1 MPGSSMIP
9 SQKILPVSD
18 LRAPNEGSGRMTVA
32 LALLAFWFLAATSI
46 TIAAGFLVW
55 EMHEREVARA
65 EREVANLGHILA
77 EQTAR
82 AVEGVGLI
90 VRGTEY
96 RLREGRA
103 SGTLMDG
110 WSIHNLLYARITGVP
125 QVHVLSQIDAGGV
138 HRHSSA
144 EFPVRPIALGDREY
158 FTQQRE
164 SSADHLLISKPVRSR
179 LDDKWLLPMTSKIRD
194 ADGKFAGVVLAG
206 ISPPYF
212 EELYRSIALGEG
224 SEVSLLLRDGTLV
237 ARHPHREEGIGRPVE
252 GFPAMANG
260 ASLPGVERRDGATP
274 MIVGYGEV
282 AGYPLVVRVAVAEN
296 AVLANWRQQAGGLAF
311 GAAMTLFVLT
321 LAMLALGRKMIRE
334 EALAAALGDSRSRL
348 QGIIDSAMDAII
360 TVDDQQRIVLFN
372 PAAEQMFGCPAADA
386 LGASLE
392 RFIPERYRAPHR
404 QHMADFS
411 ATGSSNRTMGG
422 NMNIVA
428 CRASG
433 EEFPADISI
442 SQVERDGHKLFTA
455 IVRDITSRRRAEAEL
470 EKSHQQLRDL
480 TASLETVRE
489 DERTRIARELHD
501 ELGQQLTGLKMD
513 LAWMESRLPEGKPE
527 LAAKLDSMK
536 KLVTAT
542 VASTRRISAEL
553 RPLVLDDLGLAAAL
567 DWLARDFSGHS
578 GLEVAIDIGPDDW
591 GLDNVLATTIFRIAQ
606 ESLTNVARHAEAS
619 RVRISL
625 ARSGGRLI
633 LAVADNG
640 RGMAADATEKRGH
653 FGLLGIAERIRA
665 LAGELRISSRPGEGT
680 TVSVSIPLPPAAPA
694 ENQP

>member
-1 MPGSSMIP
+1 MIP
-9 SQKILPVSD
+9 SQKVLPASD
-18 LRAPNEGSGRMTVA
+18 LQAPKEGLGRITATRA
-32 LALLAFWFLAATSI
+32 LIAFWFLAATSI
-46 TIAAGFLVW
+46 TIAASLLVW
-55 EMHEREVARA
+55 EMHKREVARA

-77 EQTAR
+77 EQTVR
-82 AVEGVGLI
+82 AVQGVELI
-90 VRGTEY
+90 LRGTEY

-110 WSIHNLLYARITGVP
+110 WSIHNLLKARITGVP
-125 QVHVLSQIDAGGV
+125 QVHVLSVLDATGV

-144 EFPVRPIALGDREY
+144 EFPARPIAVADRDY
-158 FTQQRE
+158 FREQRN
-164 SSADHLLISKPVRSR
+164 STADRIFIGKPLLSR
-179 LDDKWLLPMTSKIRD
+179 VDGKWRLPMSYKLSGP
-194 ADGKFAGVVLAG
+194 DGKFAGIVLAG

-212 EELYRSIALGEG
+212 EELYGSIALGEG
-224 SEVSLLLRDGTLV
+224 SEVSLLLRDGTLI
-237 ARHPHREEGIGRPVE
+237 ARHPHQETAIGKPVD
-252 GFPAMANG
+252 GFPEVAKG
-260 ASLPGVERRDGATP
+260 AALPDVGRSEGPTA

-282 AGYPLVVRVAVAEN
+282 EGYPLVVKVAVAES
-296 AVLANWRQQAGGLAF
+296 AVLANWRQQAGGL
-311 GAAMTLFVLT
+311 GLAAAITLFVLT
-321 LAMLALGRKMIRE
+321 LAMLALGRKMTRE
-334 EALAAALGDSRSRL
+334 EALAAALGDSRERL

-372 PAAEQMFGCPAADA
+372 PAAEKMFGCPATDA

-392 RFIPERYRAPHR
+392 RFIPERYRMPHR
-404 QHMADFS
+404 QHMAHFG
-411 ATGSSNRTMGG
+411 ATGSSTRTMGSD
-422 NMNIVA
+422 MNIVA

-442 SQVERDGHKLFTA
+442 SQVARDGHKLFTA
-455 IVRDITSRRRAEAEL
+455 IVRDVTLRRRAEAEL

-480 TASLETVRE
+480 TGSLETVRE

-513 LAWMESRLPEGKPE
+513 LSWMESRLPEGKAE
-527 LAAKLDSMK
+527 LTAKLEGMK
-536 KLVTAT
+536 KLVSAT

-567 DWLARDFSGHS
+567 DWLARDFSGRS
-578 GLEVAIDIGPDDW
+578 GLEVSIDIGPDDW
-591 GLDNVLATTIFRIAQ
+591 VLDNALATTIFRIAQ

-640 RGMAADATEKRGH
+640 RGMAPGATEKPGH
-653 FGLLGIAERIRA
+653 FGLLGITERIRA
-665 LAGELRISSRPGEGT
+665 LAGELRISSQPGEGT
-680 TVSVSIPLPPAAPA
+680 TLSVSIPLPPEAAT
-694 ENQP
+694 ENDQ

>member
-1 MPGSSMIP
+1 MTSAAKNLHPD
-9 SQKILPVSD
+9 D
-18 LRAPNEGSGRMTVA
+18 LQAPNGNSGRITTT
-32 LALLAFWFLAATSI
+32 LALIAFWFLAATSI
-46 TIAAGFLVW
+46 TTAASLLVW
-55 EMHEREVARA
+55 ERYEQEVARA
-65 EREVANLGHILA
+65 EREVTNLGRILA

-82 AVEGVGLI
+82 AVQGVGLI
-90 VRGTEY
+90 LRGTEY

-125 QVHVLSQIDAGGV
+125 QVHVLSQIDADGV

-144 EFPVRPIALGDREY
+144 EFPVRPIALADREY
-158 FTQQRE
+158 FTLQRE
-164 SSADHLLISKPVRSR
+164 SPADHLLISKPVRSR
-179 LDDKWLLPMTSKIRD
+179 LDDKWLLPMTCKINGPG
-194 ADGKFAGVVLAG
+194 GKFVGVVLAG

-237 ARHPHREEGIGRPVE
+237 ARHPHQEEAIGKPVE
-252 GFPAMANG
+252 GFPAVANG
-260 ASLPGVERRDGATP
+260 ASLPGVGRSEGPTA

-282 AGYPLVVRVAVAEN
+282 EGYPLVVRVAVAES

-311 GAAMTLFVLT
+311 GALMMLVVLT
-321 LAMLALGRKMIRE
+321 LAMLALGKKMIRE

-392 RFIPERYRAPHR
+392 RFIPERYRTPHR
-404 QHMADFS
+404 QHMAHFG

-442 SQVERDGHKLFTA
+442 SQAERDGHKLFTA
-455 IVRDITSRRRAEAEL
+455 IVRDVTFRRRAEAEL

-480 TASLETVRE
+480 TGSLETVRE

-513 LAWMESRLPEGKPE
+513 LSWMESRLPDGKPE

-536 KLVTAT
+536 KLINAT

-553 RPLVLDDLGLAAAL
+553 RPLVLDDLGLSAAL
-567 DWLARDFSGHS
+567 DWLARDFSGRS
-578 GLEVAIDIGPDDW
+578 GLEVSIDIGPDEW
-591 GLDNVLATTIFRIAQ
+591 VLDNALATTIFRIAQ

-640 RGMAADATEKRGH
+640 RGMAPDASEKRGH

-665 LAGELRISSRPGEGT
+665 FAGELRISSRPGEGT
-680 TVSVSIPLPPAAPA
+680 TLSVSIPLPPTAPA
-694 ENQP
+694 ENSQ

>member
-1 MPGSSMIP
+1 MIP
-9 SQKILPVSD
+9 SQKVLHPGD
-18 LRAPNEGSGRMTVA
+18 LQAPQSSRRITA
-32 LALLAFWFLAATSI
+32 TLALIAFWFLAATSI
-46 TIAAGFLVW
+46 TIAASLLVW

-65 EREVANLGHILA
+65 EREVANLGRILA

-82 AVEGVGLI
+82 AVQGVDLI
-90 VRGTEY
+90 LRGTED

-103 SGTLMDG
+103 SATLMDD

-125 QVHVLSQIDAGGV
+125 QVHVLSQINAEGL

-144 EFPVRPIALGDREY
+144 EFPVRPIALGDRGY
-158 FTQQRE
+158 FRVHHD
-164 SSADHLLISKPVRSR
+164 SLDDRIVISPPVLSR
-179 LDDKWLLPMTSKIRD
+179 LDGKWLLPMTCRIN
-194 ADGKFAGVVLAG
+194 GPGGEFAGVVLAG

-224 SEVSLLLRDGTLV
+224 SEVSLLLRDGTLI
-237 ARHPHREEGIGRPVE
+237 AHHPHQEEAIGKAVE
-252 GFPAMANG
+252 GFPAVANG
-260 ASLPGVERRDGATP
+260 ASLPGIERSEEPTAT
-274 MIVGYGEV
+274 IVGYGEV
-282 AGYPLVVRVAVAEN
+282 KGYPLVVRVAVAES
-296 AVLANWRQQAGGLAF
+296 AVLADWRQQATGLAV
-311 GAAMTLFVLT
+311 GAAITLFVLT
-321 LAMLALGRKMIRE
+321 LAMLALGKKMIRE
-334 EALAAALGDSRSRL
+334 EALAAALGDSSSRL

-392 RFIPERYRAPHR
+392 RFIPERYRTPHR
-404 QHMADFS
+404 QHMANFG

-442 SQVERDGHKLFTA
+442 SQVARNSHKLFTA
-455 IVRDITSRRRAEAEL
+455 IIRDITLRRRAAAEL

-480 TASLETVRE
+480 TNSLETVRE

-513 LAWMESRLPEGKPE
+513 LSWMESRLPEGNTA
-527 LAAKLDSMK
+527 LAAKVDSMK
-536 KLVTAT
+536 KLINAT

-553 RPLVLDDLGLAAAL
+553 RPLVLDDLGLSAAL
-567 DWLARDFSGHS
+567 DWLARDFSGRS
-578 GLEVAIDIGPDDW
+578 GLEVSIDIGPDEW
-591 GLDNVLATTIFRIAQ
+591 VLDNALATTIFRIAQ
-606 ESLTNVARHAEAS
+606 ESLTNVARHAEAT

-625 ARSGGRLI
+625 AQSGGQLI

-640 RGMAADATEKRGH
+640 RGMAPDATEKRGH
-653 FGLLGIAERIRA
+653 FGLLGIAERVRA
-665 LAGELRISSRPGEGT
+665 FAGELQISSRPGEGT
-680 TVSVSIPLPPAAPA
+680 TLSVSIPLPPAAP
-694 ENQP
+694 EGNDQ

>member
-1 MPGSSMIP
+1 MIP
-9 SQKILPVSD
+9 SQKALPASD
-18 LRAPNEGSGRMTVA
+18 LQAPNKGSGRITATRA
-32 LALLAFWFLAATSI
+32 LIAFWFLAATSI
-46 TIAAGFLVW
+46 TIAASLLVW
-55 EMHEREVARA
+55 ELHEREVARA
-65 EREVANLGHILA
+65 EREVANLGRILA

-82 AVEGVGLI
+82 AVQGVGLI
-90 VRGTEY
+90 LRGTEY

-125 QVHVLSQIDAGGV
+125 QVHVLSQIDADGV

-144 EFPVRPIALGDREY
+144 EFPARPIALADREY
-158 FTQQRE
+158 FTLQRE
-164 SSADHLLISKPVRSR
+164 SAADHLQISKPVRSR
-179 LDDKWLLPMTSKIRD
+179 LDGKWLLPMTCKIKGSGD
-194 ADGKFAGVVLAG
+194 QFAGVVLAG

-212 EELYRSIALGEG
+212 EELYRSIVLGEG

-237 ARHPHREEGIGRPVE
+237 ARHPHQEAAIGKPVA
-252 GFPAMANG
+252 GFPVAANG
-260 ASLPGVERRDGATP
+260 AALPGVGRSEGPTA

-282 AGYPLVVRVAVAEN
+282 EGYPLVVRVAVAES
-296 AVLANWRQQAGGLAF
+296 AVLANWRQQAGGL
-311 GAAMTLFVLT
+311 GLAAAITLFVLT
-321 LAMLALGRKMIRE
+321 LAMLALGKKMIRE
-334 EALAAALGDSRSRL
+334 EALAAALGDSRERL

-392 RFIPERYRAPHR
+392 RFIPERYRMPHR
-404 QHMADFS
+404 QHMAHFG

-442 SQVERDGHKLFTA
+442 SQVARDGHKLFSA
-455 IVRDITSRRRAEAEL
+455 IVRDITLRRRAEAEL

-480 TASLETVRE
+480 TGSLETVRE

-513 LAWMESRLPEGKPE
+513 LSWMESRLPDGKPE
-527 LAAKLDSMK
+527 LAAKLDSMT
-536 KLVTAT
+536 KLINAT

-567 DWLARDFSGHS
+567 DWLARDFSGRN
-578 GLEVAIDIGPDDW
+578 GLEVSIDIGPDDW
-591 GLDNVLATTIFRIAQ
+591 VLDNALATTIFRIAQ

-625 ARSGGRLI
+625 AQSGGRLI

-640 RGMAADATEKRGH
+640 RGMAPGATEKRGH

-665 LAGELRISSRPGEGT
+665 LAGELRISSQPGEGT
-680 TVSVSIPLPPAAPA
+680 TLSVSIPLPPAAPT
-694 ENQP
+694 ENDQ